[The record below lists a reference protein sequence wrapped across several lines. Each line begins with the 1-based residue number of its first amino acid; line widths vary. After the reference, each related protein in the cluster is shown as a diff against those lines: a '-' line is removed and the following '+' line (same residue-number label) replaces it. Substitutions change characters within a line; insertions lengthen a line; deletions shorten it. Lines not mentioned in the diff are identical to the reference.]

1 MERATL
7 IVSKVLKKLYSEDA
21 PSTANL
27 HQQTEEKTTPH
38 ERVDEVKEIN
48 LAAEC
53 LTDAKKE
60 SRSNQKLYTV
70 SLPPEDC
77 IPKSQNDGQSSSTE
91 DSSSN
96 EDVEKD
102 QLSHRRRRKKKKCVN
117 PALHT
122 ENPDNVPH
130 KQNSQTS
137 DGGSINKNKRRKLKR
152 KRQKERMKA
161 AGLLPKACA
170 VDFYYEPDEVNPD
183 MDSKT
188 TEKPS
193 EEDSRRKLDDLLDFI
208 QATQEIYFSDSKNKS
223 PDSAV
228 SFNIVFETLNQ
239 IKNAEISSSDV
250 SLLHHLK
257 TLLLLQDIERLK
269 AALDDFKEQ
278 SSLPSD

>member
-53 LTDAKKE
+53 LTE
-60 SRSNQKLYTV
+60 
-70 SLPPEDC
+70 
-77 IPKSQNDGQSSSTE
+77 
-91 DSSSN
+91 
-96 EDVEKD
+96 D

-278 SSLPSD
+278 SSLPSDHRMALCSLFNYWITDILPMGNKK